1 MTMMMNDDHDVYFGN
16 YLFYICFTAT
26 GFLSHETLMGGDDD
40 DDDNDV
46 KSNGDGREKSKLED
60 VDNGKIMMSVM
71 MITRVSDDFDN
82 CNIDDDDGVEFRMM
96 MERKLL

>member
-1 MTMMMNDDHDVYFGN
+1 MMMIMTMMMNDDHDDHDVYFGN

-60 VDNGKIMMSVM
+60 GDNGKIMMSVM
-71 MITRVSDDFDN
+71 MITRV
-82 CNIDDDDGVEFRMM
+82 
-96 MERKLL
+96 K